1 MLQGFQTL
9 EIAASNFERSCKFY
23 RDLLGGQ
30 PGAHN
35 AHRAEF
41 RFGALR
47 VLVVPLRAGW
57 APVKNCVMPVL
68 HSNQLEHDL
77 AALHSQGAAILEPV
91 HAHGPGQMAEIGDP
105 DGYRVGIYQ
114 PGPHEAVPKV
124 YSEAEFAKKASA
136 IQRDLREAM
145 TATRKVPSVAALRK
159 SVKAKAMKPAKAA
172 KAKPA
177 KDKKKKKKK
186 R

>member
-35 AHRAEF
+35 SHRAEF

-114 PGPHEAVPKV
+114 PGPHESLPRI
-124 YSEAEFAKKASA
+124 YSEAEFAKKAAA

-145 TATRKVPSVAALRK
+145 TATRKVAAVVMKKKPGRA
-159 SVKAKAMKPAKAA
+159 AKPAKRAKAA
-172 KAKPA
+172 KPP
-177 KDKKKKKKK
+177 KKKK
-186 R
+186 